1 MKAVIYYT
9 EIPEKYTH
17 RNMEHMLGEKL
28 LETGV
33 KQEYGMNLSYEPRAV
48 GEHGKPFFT
57 LRPKV
62 HYNISHSGK
71 YIVCILTGQE
81 VGIDIQIHK
90 KVNNYE
96 RILERLVPAE
106 MIREILNADEPEKAF
121 LPSGFSGK
129 HILSGRERDYPEICA
144 QFP

>member
-48 GEHGKPFFT
+48 GEHGKPFLPCGRRSIT
-57 LRPKV
+57 TSV
-62 HYNISHSGK
+62 IQGNIS
-71 YIVCILTGQE
+71 YA
-81 VGIDIQIHK
+81 
-90 KVNNYE
+90 Y
-96 RILERLVPAE
+96 
-106 MIREILNADEPEKAF
+106 
-121 LPSGFSGK
+121 
-129 HILSGRERDYPEICA
+129 
-144 QFP
+144 